1 LTALEAGAGIALQQ
15 QHPRPTPGLQWEVV
29 MMKKF
34 LVAVPIVMLAAAGST
49 ACATK
54 KFVRTEV
61 GSVNDKVTSLTT
73 RMEENEQRIKGN
85 EEKIGQV
92 DTRVGQVDTKVGQVD
107 QRATAGVA
115 DAKTA
120 ATAADQKAQKL
131 SDANRKLVWGVVL
144 SEASGGFK
152 FSKAALPD
160 EAKTQLDK
168 MVTDLQT
175 DPKAVFF
182 TIEGHTDSTGPATIN
197 EQIGLDRAE
206 AVKRYLYEQHNVP
219 LHKISVI
226 SYGETKPV
234 DSNRTRDGRAKN
246 RRIEVKV
253 SSPEADAAAA
263 ATTARTGTF

>member
-1 LTALEAGAGIALQQ
+1 MRSPPDSRGTYE
-15 QHPRPTPGLQWEVV
+15 WEVV

-34 LVAVPIVMLAAAGST
+34 LVAVPVVMMAAAGST

-61 GSVNDKVTSLTT
+61 GAVNDKVTGLTT
-73 RMEENEQRIKGN
+73 RMEQNEQRIGDAEK
-85 EEKIGQV
+85 KIGEV
-92 DTRVGQVDTKVGQVD
+92 DGKVGQVDQKVGQVD
-107 QRATAGVA
+107 QRAQAAGQSAQAAQTAAQAA
-115 DAKTA
+115 DAK
-120 ATAADQKAQKL
+120 AQKIVDT
-131 SDANRKLVWGVVL
+131 SRKLVYGVVL

-152 FSKAALPD
+152 FSKSMLPD
-160 EAKTQLDK
+160 EAKAQLDK
-168 MVTDLQT
+168 LVTDLAT
-175 DPKAVFF
+175 DPKAVYF

-197 EQIGLDRAE
+197 EAIGLERAE

-246 RRIEVKV
+246 RRVEVKV
-253 SSPEADAAAA
+253 SSPESDAAA
-263 ATTARTGTF
+263 ATTARTGM

>member
-1 LTALEAGAGIALQQ
+1 
-15 QHPRPTPGLQWEVV
+15 

-34 LVAVPIVMLAAAGST
+34 LVAVPVVMIVAAGST

-54 KFVRTEV
+54 KYVRTEV
-61 GSVNDKVTSLTT
+61 GAVNDKVTTLTT
-73 RMEENEQRIKGN
+73 RMEQNEQRISDAEK
-85 EEKIGQV
+85 KIGEV
-92 DTRVGQVDTKVGQVD
+92 DGKVGQVD
-107 QRATAGVA
+107 QRVGQVDQRAQAAGQSATAA
-115 DAKTA
+115 QTA
-120 ATAADQKAQKL
+120 ATAADAKAQKAI
-131 SDANRKLVWGVVL
+131 DFNHKLVYGVVL

-160 EAKTQLDK
+160 EAKMQLDK
-168 MVTDLQT
+168 LVTDLSG
-175 DPKAVFF
+175 DPKAVYF

-197 EQIGLDRAE
+197 ESIGLERAE

-246 RRIEVKV
+246 RRVEVKV

-263 ATTARTGTF
+263 TTARTGMN

>member
-1 LTALEAGAGIALQQ
+1 
-15 QHPRPTPGLQWEVV
+15 

-34 LVAVPIVMLAAAGST
+34 LVAIPVVMIAAAGST

-61 GSVNDKVTSLTT
+61 GAVNDKVTTLTG
-73 RMEENEQRIKGN
+73 RMEENEQRIKAN
-85 EEKIGQV
+85 EAKIGEV
-92 DTRVGQVDTKVGQVD
+92 DGKVGVVDQKVGQVD
-107 QRATAGVA
+107 QRAQAAGQTAQSAQTAAQAA
-115 DAKTA
+115 DAK
-120 ATAADQKAQKL
+120 AQKIA
-131 SDANRKLVWGVVL
+131 DANRKLVYGIVL

-152 FSKAALPD
+152 FSKSLLPD
-160 EAKTQLDK
+160 EAKGQLDK
-168 MVTDLQT
+168 LVTDLAA

-197 EQIGLDRAE
+197 EAIGLERAE

-246 RRIEVKV
+246 RRVEVKV
-253 SSPEADAAAA
+253 SSPEADGPA
-263 ATTARTGTF
+263 ATTARTGMN

>member
-1 LTALEAGAGIALQQ
+1 MRCNALQMQ
-15 QHPRPTPGLQWEVV
+15 QQQRPRPTPGLQWEVV

-34 LVAVPIVMLAAAGST
+34 LVAVPVLAIVAAGST

-61 GSVNDKVTSLTT
+61 GAVNDKVTGLTT
-73 RMEENEQRIKGN
+73 RMEENETRIKAN

-92 DTRVGQVDTKVGQVD
+92 DGRVTQVDGRVGQVDQKATSAGQS
-107 QRATAGVA
+107 AEA
-115 DAKTA
+115 AKTA
-120 ATAADQKAQKL
+120 ATAADTKAQQL
-131 SDANRKLVWGVVL
+131 AEASRKLIYGVVL

-160 EAKTQLDK
+160 EAKGQLDK
-168 MVTDLQT
+168 MVTDLQA

-197 EQIGLDRAE
+197 EQIGLERAE

-246 RRIEVKV
+246 RRVEVKV
-253 SSPEADAAAA
+253 SSPEAGAPA
-263 ATTARTGTF
+263 ATTARTGAF

>member
-1 LTALEAGAGIALQQ
+1 VCEVIFS
-15 QHPRPTPGLQWEVV
+15 PGQGRGYLRWEVV

-34 LVAVPIVMLAAAGST
+34 LVAVPVLMMAVGST

-61 GSVNDKVTSLTT
+61 GAVNDKVTTLTS
-73 RMEENEQRIKGN
+73 RMEQSEQRISEN
-85 EEKIGQV
+85 EKKIGEV
-92 DTRVGQVDTKVGQVD
+92 DGKVGQVDQKVGQVD
-107 QRATAGVA
+107 QRAQAAGQTASAAQTAAAAA
-115 DAKTA
+115 DAKA
-120 ATAADQKAQKL
+120 EKINA
-131 SDANRKLVWGVVL
+131 ANRKLVYGVVL

-160 EAKTQLDK
+160 EAKAQLDK
-168 MVTDLQT
+168 LVTDLSS

-197 EQIGLDRAE
+197 ENIGLERAE

-246 RRIEVKV
+246 RRVEVKV

-263 ATTARTGTF
+263 TTARTGM